1 MLFPVIGGGFDMAD
15 ARHLLSNLDTE
26 MEGRN
31 QYCMPEVM
39 AHLRK
44 QGVTDVRELED
55 PITQP
60 NPDQP

>member
-1 MLFPVIGGGFDMAD
+1 MAD